1 MTTPA
6 SIADDTRLTPAR
18 AVVLL
23 LVLAVAAGLGWTIFS
38 LPRDS
43 SGLTGPALAQLP
55 NSGVTNP
62 VTAAVLNYRGYDT
75 LMEVA
80 VLLLAVLGVWS
91 VARAENEPATQPA
104 SPVLLSFLRLALPVM
119 LLVVGY
125 LLWIGS
131 FAPGGAFQGG
141 AVLAAA
147 LILLRLANPGH
158 TACWREDWLRI
169 GLVLG
174 LSVFIAVAA
183 GVMAGGNKLLEYPR
197 GHAGTLILLIES
209 AALVSIGL
217 TLAALFVGGR
227 PEGGANPI
235 QTGDKSRESNES

>member
-23 LVLAVAAGLGWTIFS
+23 LVLAVAAVLGWTVFS

-91 VARAENEPATQPA
+91 VATAENQPAAQPA

-125 LLWIGS
+125 LL
-131 FAPGGAFQGG
+131 
-141 AVLAAA
+141 
-147 LILLRLANPGH
+147 
-158 TACWREDWLRI
+158 
-169 GLVLG
+169 
-174 LSVFIAVAA
+174 
-183 GVMAGGNKLLEYPR
+183 
-197 GHAGTLILLIES
+197 
-209 AALVSIGL
+209 
-217 TLAALFVGGR
+217 
-227 PEGGANPI
+227 
-235 QTGDKSRESNES
+235 